1 MGTMETLSHH
11 VKAEKGASRILDK
24 LSREDVNELP
34 LFHYTG
40 KIVVI
45 QTRQDLAYAMK
56 RLVPQEAAQGES
68 VFGFD
73 TETRPSFCK
82 GKTYTP
88 SLVQLSTAE
97 EVFLFQLRK
106 LPLSQELISLLE
118 SPGIIKTGVAA
129 HEDMRGL
136 TRLLPFEPQSV
147 VDLNEVAR
155 KNGIECQG
163 LRKLAAAFMGVRISK
178 GEQCSNWANPEL
190 SARQIRYAA
199 TDAWVSR
206 IIYLRMREASLNCEG
221 ASQKPNPSAP
231 RPSAA
236 GRARPRRV
244 SRKILSVHKSGR

>member
-1 MGTMETLSHH
+1 METLSHH
-11 VKAEKGASRILDK
+11 VKTEKATIRTLDK
-24 LSREDVNELP
+24 LSREAVNELP

-40 KIVVI
+40 KIVMV
-45 QTRQDLAYAMK
+45 QTRQELAYAMK
-56 RLVPQEAAQGES
+56 RLVPQGAAQGES

-88 SLVQLSTAE
+88 SLVQLATAE
-97 EVFLFQLRK
+97 EVFLFLLRK
-106 LPLSQELISLLE
+106 LPLPQELVNVLE
-118 SPGIIKTGVAA
+118 SSAIIKTGVAV
-129 HEDMRGL
+129 HEDMRCL

-178 GEQCSNWANPEL
+178 GEQCSNWASPEL

-206 IIYLRMREASLNCEG
+206 MLYLRMREAKLDCEG
-221 ASQKPNPSAP
+221 ASRKPDPPASRSRAT
-231 RPSAA
+231 
-236 GRARPRRV
+236 GRARPCRA
-244 SRKILSVHKSGR
+244 SGKILPAHKSGG